1 MDRLRGYFDR
11 EGPLRPSTTVVLVST
26 VLTLLGIIMIGSVS
40 TGPETTAADPYA
52 FTVKQAI
59 FAGVGV
65 LIAFVVSRLP
75 IDLILRGVRP
85 LLLFTWAL
93 LVLVLL
99 FGSKQ
104 LGATRWIAIGP
115 FHVQPSEIAKVTLIL
130 VVAAWAS
137 AKAGEL
143 SDFRRGFGPGFG
155 AILLTCLL
163 VILEKDMGTT
173 LFLFALGAGCMWA
186 AGAMFRHLVFGSL
199 IAFAAIGV
207 AAGAMGSFDYVVRR
221 LDGYASKS
229 GAAHDQVAAGLDALR
244 SGGVFGTG
252 LGEGSAH
259 FGVRAEDPQ
268 RFHRG
273 RDRRATRTRSAS
285 FCSSPATCSSS
296 TRGGA
301 SPNRPATAPRSCS
314 PSAFRSASPCRRS
327 SICASRRDSCLR
339 RASIFPFVSYGGSSL
354 LVLGSAVGLL
364 LAVARENEAPAARPE
379 PDELGVIPGEAPGLE
394 GATS

>member
-259 FGVRAEDPQ
+259 LGFVPKIHNDFIVAAIGEQLGLDRRPSAPHRLRVPLPRGVAHRRIGPQPRLVRARLR
-268 RFHRG
+268 RFALHRHAG
-273 RDRRATRTRSAS
+273 DLRSVRRDGTRASEGHQSSR
-285 FCSSPATCSSS
+285 SSPTEGRRS
-296 TRGGA
+296 
-301 SPNRPATAPRSCS
+301 SCS
-314 PSAFRSASPCRRS
+314 EAPSAFYWPSPARTKPPPPGP
-327 SICASRRDSCLR
+327 SRTNS
-339 RASIFPFVSYGGSSL
+339 G
-354 LVLGSAVGLL
+354 
-364 LAVARENEAPAARPE
+364 
-379 PDELGVIPGEAPGLE
+379 
-394 GATS
+394 